1 MEFIMK
7 LILAPFVFIF
17 ELFYVIG
24 YVLLLIGTLLRDNK
38 GKISRQLKS
47 KYGDRFKVE
56 STKKRFGGVFVPI
69 YEGETVTL
77 SDKNGLSFVVFWKDN
92 DFGDLEGSYSLR
104 TQEIDE
110 EDISASD

>member
-1 MEFIMK
+1 MKFIK
-7 LILAPFVFIF
+7 NLILTPFVFIF

-24 YVLLLIGTLLRDNK
+24 YLVILIGTLLRDRK

-47 KYGDRFKVE
+47 QYGDRFKVE

-77 SDKNGLSFVVFWKDN
+77 SDKNGLNFVVFWKDN
-92 DFGDLEGSYSLR
+92 NFGDIEGSYSLLA
-104 TQEIDE
+104 QEIDE
-110 EDISASD
+110 KNLFH